1 MDVSNLILDLGRY
14 WYKVTKRR
22 GKDSLLRAVAP
33 LKEDD
38 TVAASQWESV
48 NIYAENN
55 MLLIKK
61 IDDFFG
67 TRFSSKTNKIKEKI
81 YKIGEYKYRI
91 IAVEDKNQLQRAKL
105 PKISYINQS
114 ITATRLPWE
123 VVHDGEML
131 LTKINKELSKT

>member
-91 IAVEDKNQLQRAKL
+91 IAVED
-105 PKISYINQS
+105 
-114 ITATRLPWE
+114 
-123 VVHDGEML
+123 
-131 LTKINKELSKT
+131 